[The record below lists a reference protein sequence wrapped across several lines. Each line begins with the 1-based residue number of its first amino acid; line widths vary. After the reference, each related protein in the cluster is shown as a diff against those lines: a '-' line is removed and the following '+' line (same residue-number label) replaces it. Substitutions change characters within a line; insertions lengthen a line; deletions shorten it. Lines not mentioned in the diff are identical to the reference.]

1 MSNDDDG
8 MMMWSRRHRAHQ
20 SCWPVVR
27 GMVAGPPVSRWRVGA
42 LVFASPV
49 CSVAVGCSP
58 VNYDGTIKTRASK
71 SKGLQEQFK
80 LKVLQLE
87 SIRAE

>member
-1 MSNDDDG
+1 VESSASG
-8 MMMWSRRHRAHQ
+8 ASKLLARGPWYGRRAA
-20 SCWPVVR
+20 
-27 GMVAGPPVSRWRVGA
+27 GMVARWRVRVGA

-71 SKGLQEQFK
+71 SKGLQEEQFK